1 MADRRI
7 GRMVSKRKYTKRPRK
22 NNQSPQLTEAS
33 NSMLMSPEPS
43 KLSDNNIL
51 AQKIPDLK
59 FQLNT
64 PTTTMAENNKTW
76 PENIT
81 KRAPKVFKKIY

>member
-1 MADRRI
+1 
-7 GRMVSKRKYTKRPRK
+7 MVSKRKYTKKLRK
-22 NNQSPQLTEAS
+22 KNQSPQLTEAS
-33 NSMLMSPEPS
+33 NSILMSPESS
-43 KLSDNNIL
+43 KTSNNNIL
-51 AQKIPDLK
+51 AQNVPDLK

-64 PTTTMAENNKTW
+64 PTTTMGENYKTW